1 MEQNNGHH
9 SGFPPRS
16 PDRPGPYHRPP
27 FLQIED
33 PRRRH
38 RRLHHLQ
45 DIIVIA
51 LCAVIANAQDWQQ
64 VEAFGRN
71 RFDWLKRF
79 LALPNGI
86 PSHDTFERVF
96 DRLNPHAFQ
105 ACFRGW
111 VEAVSAALRI
121 KHVAIDGK
129 TLCGSGSAKL
139 KPLHLVSAWASAQH
153 LSLGQV
159 AVAAKSNEIT
169 AIPLLLELLDLHGA
183 LVTIDAMGCQ
193 KEIAAKIVECGGDYG
208 LIVKSN
214 HEHLFKDIQTVF
226 GQALENDFV
235 GLEHDTYETHDKG
248 HGREE
253 YRCCTVLHT
262 TAGIRQAEEWKGL
275 TTIGMYISVRTVN
288 GETSEEI
295 RYFIGS
301 KKASAKYYGKGLRNH
316 WSIENNLHWQ
326 LDITFGEDRNRVQ
339 RRNGAENLALLRR
352 LTLVLLKAHPAEMSL
367 AKKRYVASLDPEFLD
382 EILRGDGILEKR

>member
-1 MEQNNGHH
+1 MATAPALRDDHATIPNLAVI
-9 SGFPPRS
+9 
-16 PDRPGPYHRPP
+16 PY
-27 FLQIED
+27 FAKLKD

-38 RRLHHLQ
+38 RRRHLLQ

-71 RFDWLKRF
+71 RLDWLKRF
-79 LALPNGI
+79 LDLPNGI

-96 DRLNPHAFQ
+96 DRISPHAFQ
-105 ACFRGW
+105 ACFRDW
-111 VEAVSAALRI
+111 VAAVSATLQI

-139 KPLHLVSAWASAQH
+139 GPLHLVSAWASAQH

-159 AVAAKSNEIT
+159 AVDAKSNEIT
-169 AIPLLLELLDLHGA
+169 AIPKLLELLDLHGA

-193 KEIAAKIVECGGDYG
+193 KEIAAKIVERGGDYG
-208 LIVKSN
+208 LIVKTN
-214 HEHLFKDIQTVF
+214 HRHLFEDIQTVF
-226 GQALENDFV
+226 GQALENDFA
-235 GLEHDTYETHDKG
+235 GLEHDTYETHDQG

-253 YRCCTVLHT
+253 YRCCTVLHA
-262 TAGIRQAEEWKGL
+262 TAGIRQAEEWESL
-275 TTIGMYISVRTVN
+275 TTIGMYVSERTVN
-288 GETSEEI
+288 GETTGEV

-301 KKASAKYYGKGLRNH
+301 KKASAKYYGTGLRNH

-339 RRNGAENLALLRR
+339 RRIGAENLALLRR

-367 AKKRYVASLDPEFLD
+367 AKKRYVASLDPAFLD